1 MAYSNEFVT
10 GLEWL
15 WGKGFLSPGGPSE
28 VALILEHTTLNGKRV
43 LDIGC
48 GIGGIDRLL
57 VQKHGAAH
65 VTGIDVEPH
74 LLERARADAE
84 VEDLGECI
92 DYQLADND
100 ILEFDDQSFDI
111 VFSKDSIIHIEDK
124 QFMFNEIWR
133 VLKSG
138 GAVAGS
144 DWLGAEGN
152 RKSQRMEHWLA
163 ISDLNFTFISASELR
178 QMLENA
184 GFTSVST
191 RDRNKW
197 YQQAVR
203 DEIDKVTG
211 KNRDAFVEIVGEE
224 RARQRFESSSAKL
237 RVVDAGELRPTHFF
251 GVKP

>member
-1 MAYSNEFVT
+1 MAYNNQFVT

-15 WGKGFLSPGGPSE
+15 WGKGFLSPGGPAE
-28 VALILEHTTLNGKRV
+28 VALILERTSLNNKRV

-57 VQKHGAAH
+57 VKKHGAAH

-74 LLERARADAE
+74 LLERARTDAE

-92 DYQLADND
+92 DYKLVDKD
-100 ILEFDDQSFDI
+100 VLEFDDQSFDI
-111 VFSKDSIIHIEDK
+111 VFSKDSIIHIKDK
-124 QFMFNEIWR
+124 QFIFNEIYR
-133 VLKSG
+133 VLRSG

-144 DWLGAEGN
+144 DWLGDE
-152 RKSQRMEHWLA
+152 RKKKSKLMEHWL
-163 ISDLNFTFISASELR
+163 IINNLDFTFISASDLR
-178 QMLENA
+178 QMLEKA
-184 GFTSVST
+184 GFASVST

-203 DEIDKVTG
+203 DEIDMVTG
-211 KNRDAFVEIVGEE
+211 KNREAFVEIVGEE

-237 RVVDAGELRPTHFF
+237 KVVDAGELRPTHFY